1 MGKGEDML
9 KISIKTNIYIKFS
22 QRALLFAVLL
32 LPLAASAAA
41 IVTDLT
47 GKASVQ
53 AGGKSGPLAILAE
66 IEANARVQLEAGAR
80 MVALYT
86 RSGDEFVL
94 NGPAL
99 IHFRPD
105 APAALS
111 GAAPQKRSSAIG
123 RDAGIRIRPAA
134 ATQAAYVMRSARS
147 TARIRLLSLSGTR
160 TLETS
165 PEFRWQDS
173 ESGKTYRFELTDE
186 TGKSLYE
193 TEVAGT
199 VLKLPAAM
207 RLQAGAGYT
216 WEVSA
221 RAADGRRYVSAGD
234 FSVAPAELRERAT
247 ALRPAADAPVSD
259 RVAYAAWLAQM
270 ELRDDARRYWQA
282 LAKERPDDAGLKVL
296 AAN

>member
-1 MGKGEDML
+1 ML
-9 KISIKTNIYIKFS
+9 V
-22 QRALLFAVLL
+22 LAVLL
-32 LPLAASAAA
+32 LPQLAVAAA

-53 AGGKSGPLAILAE
+53 AGAKPGALAILSE
-66 IEANARVQLEAGAR
+66 LEANARVQLEAGAR
-80 MVALYT
+80 MAALYT

-105 APAALS
+105 APVALS

-134 ATQAAYVMRSARS
+134 TTQAAYVMRSARA
-147 TARIRLLSLSGTR
+147 TARIRLLTLSGTR
-160 TLETS
+160 TLDTS

-193 TEVAGT
+193 TELAGH
-199 VLKLPAAM
+199 VLRLPAAM

-221 RAADGRRYVSAGD
+221 RDADGRRYVSAGD
-234 FSVAPAELRERAT
+234 FSVAPAELRERAA
-247 ALRPAADAPVSD
+247 ALRPADDAPVSD

-270 ELRDDARRYWQA
+270 ELRDDARRYWRA
-282 LAKERPDDAGLKVL
+282 LAKERPEDAALKAL
-296 AAN
+296 GAN

>member
-1 MGKGEDML
+1 MS
-9 KISIKTNIYIKFS
+9 KISIKTNTYIFS
-22 QRALLFAVLL
+22 VKAALLAAGLSL
-32 LPLAASAAA
+32 SLAAGAAA

-47 GKASVQ
+47 GKASVHV
-53 AGGKSGPLAILAE
+53 GGKPGPLAILTE

-80 MVALYT
+80 MAALYT

-99 IHFRPD
+99 VHFRPD
-105 APAALS
+105 APVALS
-111 GAAPQKRSSAIG
+111 GAAPQKRNSAIG
-123 RDAGIRIRPAA
+123 KDAGIRIRPAA
-134 ATQAAYVMRSARS
+134 STQAAYVMRSARS
-147 TARIRLLSLSGTR
+147 TARIRLLTLSGTR

-165 PEFRWQDS
+165 PQFRWQDS

-193 TEVAGT
+193 TEVTGT
-199 VLKLPAAM
+199 ALTLPVAM

-234 FSVAPAELRERAT
+234 FSVAPPELRERAA
-247 ALRPAADAPVSD
+247 ALRPAADAPVSE
-259 RVAYAAWLAQM
+259 RVTYAAWLAQM
-270 ELRDDARRYWQA
+270 ELRDDARRYWQV
-282 LAKERPDDAGLKVL
+282 LAKERPEDAGLRAL

>member
-1 MGKGEDML
+1 MKEKL
-9 KISIKTNIYIKFS
+9 IKSNTYKLSS
-22 QRALLFAVLL
+22 QAVLFFAGL
-32 LPLAASAAA
+32 LLSLASGAAA

-47 GKASVQ
+47 GKAAVHV
-53 AGGKSGPLAILAE
+53 GGKPGPLAILSE

-80 MVALYT
+80 MAALYT

-99 IHFRPD
+99 VHFRPD
-105 APAALS
+105 APVALS
-111 GAAPQKRSSAIG
+111 GGAPQKRSSAIG
-123 RDAGIRIRPAA
+123 KDAGIRIRPAA
-134 ATQAAYVMRSARS
+134 TAQAAYVMRSARS
-147 TARIRLLSLSGTR
+147 TARIRLLALSGTR
-160 TLETS
+160 TLEAS

-207 RLQAGAGYT
+207 QLQAGAGYT

-234 FSVAPAELRERAT
+234 FSVAPPELGERAA

-270 ELRDDARRYWQA
+270 ELRDDARRYWRV
-282 LAKERPDDAGLKVL
+282 LAQERPEDAGLKAL

>member
-1 MGKGEDML
+1 MK
-9 KISIKTNIYIKFS
+9 KISIKSNTYIEFS
-22 QRALLFAVLL
+22 KGVLILAVLL
-32 LPLAASAAA
+32 LPQLAAAAA

-53 AGGKSGPLAILAE
+53 AGAKPGALAILSE
-66 IEANARVQLEAGAR
+66 VEANARVQLEAGAR
-80 MVALYT
+80 MAALYT

-99 IHFRPD
+99 VHFRPE
-105 APAALS
+105 APVALS

-134 ATQAAYVMRSARS
+134 TTQAAYVMRSART
-147 TARIRLLSLSGTR
+147 TARIRLLTLSGTR

-165 PEFRWQDS
+165 PEFRWQDN

-193 TEVAGT
+193 TELAGHA
-199 VLKLPAAM
+199 LRLPAAM
-207 RLQAGAGYT
+207 QLQAGAGYT

-234 FSVAPAELRERAT
+234 FSVAPAELRERAA

-282 LAKERPDDAGLKVL
+282 LAKERPEDAALKAL